1 MAVVASVLSL
11 GAPALAAE
19 PDDIIVELEFRHY
32 AAEAG
37 TSVDVNDLEALV
49 DQVDAVARNLYFVLL
64 ASDPVGG
71 NDLFAA
77 DLLALQIE
85 GTVVVVSP
93 QEIGA
98 SSTDFDDD
106 LLDGAIDEAWD
117 EFESLD
123 DLGAFEAFAEALP
136 SSAGS
141 AEPAESSGGGGFTF
155 LIILFVVVGGI
166 GLLLWRNS
174 KRERAA
180 AEGRLDEAKAE
191 LTGQLDVI
199 ANEILDLSDRVTVA
213 EHDGALT
220 YFRQANDTYSDV
232 SEAAGTATS
241 LAALEELSDR
251 LDKARWQLEAAE
263 ALIEGREV
271 PPEPENRPAHCFFDP
286 AHRAGVEEA
295 EIRTP
300 AGSKMV
306 GVCRDCAAKLRKGE
320 TPTPRSINVGG
331 RPVPAPRAPRSYGG
345 GGLDWLGAFSILL
358 GGRDRGVSYDFGR
371 TRRAGGLGS
380 ALGRLGT
387 RRTGTSPTRRTGTSP
402 TRRTGSGTTRRSSTS
417 RNSTRRSAAP
427 KVKGRA
433 RRRR

>member
-1 MAVVASVLSL
+1 MAVVAGVLSI
-11 GAPALAAE
+11 GPPALAIE
-19 PDDIIVELEFRHY
+19 PDDVVVELEFRNY

-37 TSVDVNDLEALV
+37 TSVDVNELEALV
-49 DQVDAVARNLYFVLL
+49 DRVDAPTRNLYFVLL
-64 ASDPVGG
+64 ESDPAGG

-85 GTVVVVSP
+85 GTVVVISP

-106 LLDGAIDEAWD
+106 VLDGAINDAWD
-117 EFESLD
+117 EFEALD
-123 DLGAFEAFAEALP
+123 DVGAFEAFVGALP
-136 SSAGS
+136 ATTGS
-141 AEPAESSGGGGFTF
+141 AEPAQSSGGGGGF
-155 LIILFVVVGGI
+155 LIIVVVVVGGI
-166 GLLLWRNS
+166 GFLLWRNS
-174 KRERAA
+174 KRERAV

-191 LTGQLDVI
+191 LAGQLDVI

-213 EHDGALT
+213 EHDAALA
-220 YFRQANDTYSDV
+220 YFRQANDTYSEV

-241 LAALEELSDR
+241 LAGLEELSDR
-251 LDKARWQLEAAE
+251 LDQARWQLEAAE

-271 PPEPENRPAHCFFDP
+271 PPEPEDRPAHCFFDP

-387 RRTGTSPTRRTGTSP
+387 RRTGTSPTRR
-402 TRRTGSGTTRRSSTS
+402 RGSGSTRRSSTS
-417 RNSTRRSAAP
+417 RSSRSRSTAP

>member
-1 MAVVASVLSL
+1 MAVVAGVFSI
-11 GAPALAAE
+11 GPPALAIE
-19 PDDIIVELEFRHY
+19 PDDIIVELEFRNY

-37 TSVDVNDLEALV
+37 TSVDVNELEALV
-49 DQVDAVARNLYFVLL
+49 DRVDAPTRNLYFVLL
-64 ASDPVGG
+64 ASDPAGG

-85 GTVVVVSP
+85 GTVVVISP

-98 SSTDFDDD
+98 TSTDFDDD
-106 LLDGAIDEAWD
+106 VLDGAIDGAWD
-117 EFESLD
+117 EFEALD
-123 DLGAFEAFAEALP
+123 DVGAFEAFAGALP
-136 SSAGS
+136 SSTGS
-141 AEPAESSGGGGFTF
+141 AEPEQSSGGGGGF
-155 LIILFVVVGGI
+155 LIIVAVVVGGI
-166 GLLLWRNS
+166 GFLLWRNS
-174 KRERAA
+174 KRERAV

-213 EHDGALT
+213 EHDAALA
-220 YFRQANDTYSDV
+220 YFRQANDTYSEV

-251 LDKARWQLEAAE
+251 LDQARWQLEAAE

-271 PPEPENRPAHCFFDP
+271 PPEPEGRPAHCFFDP

-300 AGSKMV
+300 AGSKVV

-371 TRRAGGLGS
+371 TRSAGGLGS

-387 RRTGTSPTRRTGTSP
+387 RRTGTSPTRRTG
-402 TRRTGSGTTRRSSTS
+402 SGPTRRSSTS
-417 RNSTRRSAAP
+417 RASRSRSTAP
-427 KVKGRA
+427 KVRGRA